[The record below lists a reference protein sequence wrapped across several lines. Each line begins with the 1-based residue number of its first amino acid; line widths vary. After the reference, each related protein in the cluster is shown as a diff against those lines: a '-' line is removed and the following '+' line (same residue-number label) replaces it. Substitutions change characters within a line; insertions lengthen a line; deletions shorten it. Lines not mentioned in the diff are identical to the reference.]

1 MRAPFRKRR
10 PPVSKSKPKTAR
22 KPRKNRPSA
31 PRLINPNTAG
41 IDVGAEEC
49 FVAVPPD
56 RDPQPVRHFLCFT
69 EDLHALAR
77 WLKTCGITSVAME
90 STGVYWIPVCQILE
104 TYGLEIC
111 LVNARHVKNLP
122 GRKSDVQDCQWLQ
135 QLHSYGLLAASFRP
149 SDQICVLRSYWRHR
163 ARLIQYA
170 GAHIQHLQKALVQM
184 NLQLHRVVSD
194 VTGVTGLRIIR
205 AILAGQRDP
214 QELAALRDFR
224 IKASAQTIAK
234 ALVGDYRSEHL
245 FALRHALELY
255 DFYSAKIKECDR
267 EVEAYLGTIDSRVDP
282 IVTPMPPSTR
292 TNKSKKP
299 QGNQAI
305 FDLRTEVYRIS
316 GVDFTQLEGFD
327 ALTVQTVLS
336 EVGLDPSRFPTCKR
350 FTSWLCLC
358 PDNRITGGRI
368 KSSRTRPS
376 ANRAARAFGLAAQ
389 SLSHSQGPLGSCYR
403 RLKSRLGAPKAIT
416 AMAHKLARIFYRLW
430 SDPAAY
436 NPQWLF
442 YYEKKNEERTLRYLQ
457 KKARSMGYDLVERAA
472 SGTHVTTEVS

>member
-1 MRAPFRKRR
+1 M
-10 PPVSKSKPKTAR
+10 SKSKPKSQR
-22 KPRKNRPSA
+22 KPRKNRPSS

-41 IDVGAEEC
+41 IDIGAEEC
-49 FVAVPPD
+49 FVAVPAE
-56 RDPQPVRHFLCFT
+56 RDPQPVRRFLCFT

-77 WLKTCGITSVAME
+77 WLKACGVTSVAME

-104 TYGLEIC
+104 TYGLDIC

-135 QLHSYGLLAASFRP
+135 ELHSYGLLAASFRP
-149 SDQICVLRSYWRHR
+149 ADQICVLRSYWRHR

-170 GAHIQHLQKALVQM
+170 GAHIQHIQKALVQM

-205 AILAGQRDP
+205 ALLAGQRDP
-214 QELAALRDFR
+214 QRLAALRDFR
-224 IKASAQTIAK
+224 IKASEETIAK
-234 ALVGDYRSEHL
+234 ALVGDYRPEHL
-245 FALRHALELY
+245 FALGQALELY
-255 DFYSAKIKECDR
+255 DFYSAKIDECDCQ
-267 EVEAYLGTIDSRVDP
+267 VEAYLQKMDSRVDP
-282 IVTPMPPSTR
+282 RIVPMPPSTR
-292 TNKSKKP
+292 TSKSKKP
-299 QGNQAI
+299 QRNQAI

-316 GVDFTQLEGFD
+316 GVDFTQIEGLD
-327 ALTVQTVLS
+327 SLTVQTVLS
-336 EVGLDPSRFPTCKR
+336 EIGLDPSRFPTSKR

-376 ANRAARAFGLAAQ
+376 ANRAARAFRLAAQ
-389 SLSHSQGPLGSCYR
+389 SLSNSHGPLGSSYR
-403 RLKSRLGAPKAIT
+403 RLKSRLGAPMAIT
-416 AMAHKLARIFYRLW
+416 AAAHKLARIFYRLW

-436 NPQWLF
+436 DPARLA

-457 KKARSMGYDLVERAA
+457 KKARSMGYELVARPT
-472 SGTHVTTEVS
+472 SGTPVTTEVS